1 MLRRC
6 GTQPRSADAAVV
18 AGMRSGERP
27 GSSDDAMSSGSGP
40 PLDVPM
46 QCTRLI
52 DARSVSSAL
61 TLFSLSLLPL
71 SFLA

>member
-1 MLRRC
+1 
-6 GTQPRSADAAVV
+6 
-18 AGMRSGERP
+18 
-27 GSSDDAMSSGSGP
+27 
-40 PLDVPM
+40 M